1 MFQDCI
7 KTFFLALFLSF
18 FSTFVLSKD
27 YQEGR
32 HYQLIEPIPTRNP
45 EKIEVIEFF
54 WFGCGH
60 CFSLEQLIGDWKGNV
75 DEKVDFFRLPV
86 VWNEQTKTHAKLFFA
101 TETLN
106 VPEAIEGIFGAIH
119 FNRKMM
125 LSDKEVVPFFQG
137 YGVGKDQYLA
147 AVNSFGLKNNLRKA
161 ELFAFKYGIKGVPA
175 FIVNGKY
182 KVSATRDLGTDEL
195 LNVVDYLIKKEQS

>member
-1 MFQDCI
+1 MFQDYI
-7 KTFFLALFLSF
+7 KTFLLVLSFTF
-18 FSTFVLSKD
+18 FSTFAFAKD

-45 EKIEVIEFF
+45 EKVEVIEFF

-60 CFSLEQLIGDWKGNV
+60 CFSLEQLIDDWKGNA

-86 VWNEQTKTHAKLFFA
+86 IWNAQTKTHAKLFFA
-101 TETLN
+101 TETLK
-106 VPEAIEGIFGAIH
+106 VPEAIEGIFSAIH

-137 YGVGKDQYLA
+137 YGVEEAQYLA
-147 AVNSFGLKNNLRKA
+147 AVNLS
-161 ELFAFKYGIKGVPA
+161 
-175 FIVNGKY
+175 
-182 KVSATRDLGTDEL
+182 
-195 LNVVDYLIKKEQS
+195 LIHI

>member
-1 MFQDCI
+1 MI
-7 KTFFLALFLSF
+7 A
-18 FSTFVLSKD
+18 
-27 YQEGR
+27 
-32 HYQLIEPIPTRNP
+32 
-45 EKIEVIEFF
+45 
-54 WFGCGH
+54 
-60 CFSLEQLIGDWKGNV
+60 DWKGNI
-75 DEKVDFFRLPV
+75 DQQVDFFRLPV
-86 VWNEQTKTHAKLFFA
+86 VWNAQTKTHAKLFFA

-137 YGVGKDQYLA
+137 YGVEEDQYLA

-182 KVSATRDLGTDEL
+182 KVSATRELGTDEL
-195 LNVVDYLIKKEQS
+195 LNVVDFLIKKEQS

>member
-1 MFQDCI
+1 MYLDFI
-7 KTFFLALFLSF
+7 KKTAFILFITLFTSF
-18 FSTFVLSKD
+18 GFAKD

-32 HYQLIEPIPTRNP
+32 HYQLIEPLPTRDS

-60 CFSLEQLIGDWKGNV
+60 CFSLEQLIADWKGDI

-86 VWNEQTKTHAKLFFA
+86 VWNAQTKTHAKLFCA

-137 YGVGKDQYLA
+137 YGVEEDQYLA

-182 KVSATRDLGTDEL
+182 KVSATRELGTDEL
-195 LNVVDYLIKKEQS
+195 LNVVDFLIKIEQS

>member
-1 MFQDCI
+1 MFLDFTK
-7 KTFFLALFLSF
+7 KTSLILFITLFASF
-18 FSTFVLSKD
+18 GFAKD

-32 HYQLIEPIPTRNP
+32 HYQLIEPLPTRDS

-60 CFSLEQLIGDWKGNV
+60 CFSLEQLIADWKGDI

-86 VWNEQTKTHAKLFFA
+86 VWNAQTKTHAKLFFA

-137 YGVGKDQYLA
+137 YGVEEDQYLA

-182 KVSATRDLGTDEL
+182 KVSATRELGTDEL
-195 LNVVDYLIKKEQS
+195 LNVVDFLIKKEQS

>member
-1 MFQDCI
+1 MYLDFI
-7 KTFFLALFLSF
+7 KKTFLVIFIIVFASLGF
-18 FSTFVLSKD
+18 TKD

-60 CFSLEQLIGDWKGNV
+60 CFSLEQLIADWKGNI
-75 DEKVDFFRLPV
+75 DEEVDFFRLPV
-86 VWNEQTKTHAKLFFA
+86 VWNAQTKTHAKLFFA

-137 YGVGKDQYLA
+137 YGVEEDQYLA

-182 KVSATRDLGTDEL
+182 KVSATRELGTDEL
-195 LNVVDYLIKKEQS
+195 LNVVDFLIKKEQS